1 MGIYTRDNINYG
13 GMLANALQSKSN
25 YLKNR
30 YDRVAQ
36 MGKNWGDAIA
46 NSGKVAQDAI
56 FKLDD
61 QYYNQDKIEQQQ
73 KFQASEA
80 EKSALRAMQRQK
92 EQEDFQKLQNELNR
106 KNTYN
111 IALLNKETVA
121 ADKELER
128 AKAIDK
134 AKLEAELAQAEY
146 DDAVSR
152 VDIDKPETV
161 LAARKAAFKL
171 NYANSNLPYYANN
184 PQVFTVPTDFTEDAP
199 QVAIAKKVN
208 NAIQILNPIIAAPQ
222 KQWTNEQKQAYADA
236 FAIIKQYK
244 PELITKYQIEETK
257 KGETNEVVTAQ
268 AKALKAKAQASY
280 DTLPKLSNG
289 TVRPGAFARWKEAN
303 PKYAKVLGL

>member
-13 GMLANALQSKSN
+13 GMLQAALQNKAN

-36 MGKNWGDAIA
+36 MGKNWGDAVA

-80 EKSALRAMQRQK
+80 EKSALRAMERQK
-92 EQEDFQKLQNELNR
+92 EQEEFQKVQNELNR
-106 KNTYN
+106 QNTMD

-146 DDAVSR
+146 DDAISK
-152 VDIDKPETV
+152 VDLAKPETV

-171 NYANSNLPYYANN
+171 NYANSNLPYYAAN
-184 PQVFTVPTDFTEDAP
+184 PQAFTVPTEFKEDAEP
-199 QVAIAKKVN
+199 VAIAKKVN

-222 KQWTNEQKQAYADA
+222 KQWTNEQKQAYANA
-236 FAIIKQYK
+236 FEVIKQYK
-244 PELITKYQIEETK
+244 PELITKYQIEEAK
-257 KGETNEVVTAQ
+257 KGKTTNTLEAEYQ
-268 AKALKAKAQASY
+268 AALKAAG
-280 DTLPKLSNG
+280 DN
-289 TVRPGAFARWKEAN
+289 AFKIRQVKQ
-303 PKYAKVLGL
+303 KYGRK

>member
-13 GMLANALQSKSN
+13 GMLATALQNKAN

-80 EKSALRAMQRQK
+80 EKSALRAMERQK
-92 EQEDFQKLQNELNR
+92 EQEEFQKVQNELNR
-106 KNTYN
+106 QNTMDIAQLNRQNTYD
-111 IALLNKETVA
+111 IALLNKESAA

-222 KQWTNEQKQAYADA
+222 KQWTNEQKQAYANA
-236 FAIIKQYK
+236 FEVIKQYK
-244 PELITKYQIEETK
+244 PELITKYQIEEAK
-257 KGETNEVVTAQ
+257 KGKTTNTLEAEYQ
-268 AKALKAKAQASY
+268 AALKAAG
-280 DTLPKLSNG
+280 DN
-289 TVRPGAFARWKEAN
+289 AFKIRQVKQ
-303 PKYAKVLGL
+303 KYGRK

>member
-13 GMLANALQSKSN
+13 GMLATALQNKAN

-80 EKSALRAMQRQK
+80 EKSALRAMERQK
-92 EQEDFQKLQNELNR
+92 EQEEFQKVQNELNR
-106 KNTYN
+106 QNTMDIAQLNRQNTYD
-111 IALLNKETVA
+111 IALLNKESAA

-184 PQVFTVPTDFTEDAP
+184 PQVFTVPTDFTED
-199 QVAIAKKVN
+199 
-208 NAIQILNPIIAAPQ
+208 
-222 KQWTNEQKQAYADA
+222 
-236 FAIIKQYK
+236 
-244 PELITKYQIEETK
+244 ELKNCIE
-257 KGETNEVVTAQ
+257 
-268 AKALKAKAQASY
+268 ALK
-280 DTLPKLSNG
+280 NG
-289 TVRPGAFARWKEAN
+289 VSRVHILDGRVEHCLLLEFFTEKGIGTAILKDPLF
-303 PKYAKVLGL
+303 

>member
-171 NYANSNLPYYANN
+171 NYAHINLPYYANN
-184 PQVFTVPTDFTEDAP
+184 PQSFNVPTDFTEDAEP
-199 QVAIAKKVN
+199 VASAKKVN

-222 KQWTNEQKQAYADA
+222 KQWTNEQKQAYANA
-236 FAIIKQYK
+236 FEVIKQYK

-257 KGETNEVVTAQ
+257 KGKTTNTLEAEYQ
-268 AKALKAKAQASY
+268 AALKAAG
-280 DTLPKLSNG
+280 DN
-289 TVRPGAFARWKEAN
+289 AFKIRQVKQ
-303 PKYAKVLGL
+303 KYGRK